1 MEQSINKLLGHRAV
15 QRNFSRTKE
24 VEGGGAYMPSTIIQ
38 KSRYDPEA
46 RVLSVWLLTNG
57 KRYEYR
63 DVPPETYG
71 AFRAAFSKGRFFN
84 RHIRT
89 NFVFDQIDEDCP
101 TGILPPA

>member
-1 MEQSINKLLGHRAV
+1 
-15 QRNFSRTKE
+15 
-24 VEGGGAYMPSTIIQ
+24 MPSTIIQ
-38 KSRYDPEA
+38 KSCYDAET

-57 KRYEYR
+57 KRYDYR

-89 NFVFDQIDEDCP
+89 RFAFRQVDTDGSSTTLP
-101 TGILPPA
+101 TA